1 MLLTIAVRLPSWWST
16 GLWLTFTPHAD
27 SLVGRAEVYADN
39 SPNGPTRAAVI
50 GIPVACPVLSR
61 VGQVGVQSLHAVDKG
76 TDAFTRRR
84 DIARALPGVELSP
97 Y

>member
-1 MLLTIAVRLPSWWST
+1 MRALAAEPTGRVPPNPRFLLTIAFRLPSWWSA

-27 SLVGRAEVYADN
+27 SLVGRAEVYVDN

-61 VGQVGVQSLHAVDKG
+61 VGQVGA
-76 TDAFTRRR
+76 
-84 DIARALPGVELSP
+84 
-97 Y
+97 